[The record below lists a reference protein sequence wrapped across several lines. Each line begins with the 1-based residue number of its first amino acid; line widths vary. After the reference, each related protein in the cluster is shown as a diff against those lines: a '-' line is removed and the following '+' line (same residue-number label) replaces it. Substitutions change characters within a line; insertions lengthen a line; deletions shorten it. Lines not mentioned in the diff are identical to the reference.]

1 MPLNIEKLYARFQDI
16 NESIARLRQLGSL
29 PIVDFAADQD
39 KLDVA
44 SFRLIV
50 ATEAA
55 IDICLHTSAKLLK
68 KVPDDYAGCFKL
80 LADQALIDQHLYPRV
95 ITRLRQQALAAD
107 DIEARVA
114 RVRPIGDVLLRH
126 TGNAGRARRL
136 GQSAVRGEVGN
147 GLVGL
152 GQCP

>member
-55 IDICLHTSAKLLK
+55 IDICFHASAKLLK
-68 KVPDDYAGCFKL
+68 KVPDDYACCFKL
-80 LADQALIDQHLYPRV
+80 LADQALIDKDLA
-95 ITRLRQQALAAD
+95 TRLARMARFRNLLVHHYWKIDYMRLHQIIGGPDLDDLSEFIRQ
-107 DIEARVA
+107 I
-114 RVRPIGDVLLRH
+114 
-126 TGNAGRARRL
+126 
-136 GQSAVRGEVGN
+136 N
-147 GLVGL
+147 GLVN
-152 GQCP
+152 QKDPPTE